1 MDKDMLINSMD
12 FNFMSILSHALWNGT
27 RLSAE
32 LILAY
37 VDNQKCMTSNYDLI
51 MQNYEKLL
59 DSNMGNCLGQFLD
72 DQSSSTNIRI
82 VADDERLDP
91 NQFKTTVD
99 FFIFDHHPEK
109 GNDQIVH
116 RFNSL
121 IREEKAGEEE
131 PDNTS
136 FKVSYQYIDFTP
148 LIYQRKLDKI

>member
-1 MDKDMLINSMD
+1 
-12 FNFMSILSHALWNGT
+12 
-27 RLSAE
+27 
-32 LILAY
+32 
-37 VDNQKCMTSNYDLI
+37 
-51 MQNYEKLL
+51 
-59 DSNMGNCLGQFLD
+59 MGNCLGQFLD

-91 NQFKTTVD
+91 NQFKTAVD
-99 FFIFDHHPEK
+99 FFIFDHHPDK
-109 GNDQIVH
+109 GSDQIVH

-121 IREEKAGEEE
+121 IREEEADEEE